1 MITAIEQ
8 AIVDRLSKGLGR
20 VVWTVKS
27 YGGDLEVMQLSD
39 RNNHGYIDDDVVNL
53 ALDDATAE
61 INGYLARYKVPFTVV
76 PPLLTRLACDIARYR
91 LSRVGGHL
99 GTEDIDRRY
108 KIDVLDTLK
117 AIARGVI
124 SLGGDDGNN
133 VVGNDNTVM
142 FLNQNNRVFGR

>member
-1 MITAIEQ
+1 MVA
-8 AIVDRLSKGLGR
+8 RF
-20 VVWTVKS
+20 
-27 YGGDLEVMQLSD
+27 GDLEVLELSD
-39 RNNHGYIDDDVVNL
+39 RNNNGHIDNDVVNL

-61 INGYLARYKVPFTVV
+61 INGYLTRYKVPFETV

-91 LSRVGGHL
+91 LSRVGGHQ

-117 AIARGVI
+117 AIAKGLI

-133 VVGNDNTVM
+133 ATGDENTVV
-142 FLNQNNRVFGR
+142 FLNNNNRVFKRDYTD